1 MIGVIYWTGN
11 GSTEEMANAVVEGI
25 KAAGG
30 EALLKNV
37 EDITVDEALACSALA
52 LGCPAM
58 GDEVLEESVFEPWF
72 TDLEGKLSGKKVG
85 LFGSYG
91 WGTGVWMENWEAR
104 CKDAGATV
112 VSTVIAQG
120 APDDDAVASLHE
132 LAKGLA

>member
-104 CKDAGATV
+104 CKDAGVTV